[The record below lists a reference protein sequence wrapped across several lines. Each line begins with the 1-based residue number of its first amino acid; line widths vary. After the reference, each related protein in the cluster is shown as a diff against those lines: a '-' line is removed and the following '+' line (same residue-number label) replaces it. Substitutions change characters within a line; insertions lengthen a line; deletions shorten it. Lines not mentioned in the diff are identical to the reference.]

1 MTFLGQ
7 ESAALRYLLCVALL
21 VIIIIGIRMAA
32 WFVNIVIMAVILAM
46 LGYPVV
52 NFLKK
57 ERVPDV
63 IAVTIVTIIGCLL
76 ILALVALIFV
86 SLDILIQDIPLYQ
99 AELDQRLAGVTLFM
113 QGLGITTQ
121 TFSLSSVNLNTIVNL
136 FLPSIMKISDLL
148 MYFFFIGVTTFFLL
162 LELPHLEARV
172 RRYLNTDMEKYSEVS
187 HLSRFMVDFMVVRT
201 ETNLIHGILF
211 GGGLWIMGVHA
222 AVLWGILTFLLTYI
236 PYVGLIIAAI
246 PAIFFAW
253 LQFGTWG
260 AVAVI
265 VLVCILNLIV
275 ENPVVSYLAAKKFK
289 IPPLLV
295 IVSTLF
301 WTWVLGFIGLV
312 FGIPVTLIILIIIQ
326 CSDEF
331 RWVNVVLG
339 VDSLFLQDEPKKAD

>member
-7 ESAALRYLLCVALL
+7 ESAGLRYLLYMALL
-21 VIIIIGIRMAA
+21 VIIVVGIKMAA

-57 ERVPDV
+57 KRVPDV
-63 IAVTIVTIIGCLL
+63 FAVTIVTIIGCLI

-99 AELDQRLAGVTLFM
+99 AELNQRLAGITSLI
-113 QGLGITTQ
+113 QGLGINTQ
-121 TFSLSSVNLNTIVNL
+121 MFSLSSVNLNTIVDL
-136 FLPSIMKISDLL
+136 FLPSIMKISDQL

-162 LELPHLEARV
+162 MELPHLEARI
-172 RRYLNTDMEKYSEVS
+172 RRHLNTDPQRFSEVS
-187 HLSRFMVDFMVVRT
+187 RLSRFMVDFIVVRT

-211 GGGLWIMGVHA
+211 GGGLWIMGVHS

-253 LQFGTWG
+253 LQFGIWG

-289 IPPLLV
+289 IPALLV

-312 FGIPVTLIILIIIQ
+312 FGIPITLMALIIIQ

-339 VDSLFLQDEPKKAD
+339 VDNLFLQVEPARED

>member
-1 MTFLGQ
+1 M
-7 ESAALRYLLCVALL
+7 ALF

-32 WFVNIVIMAVILAM
+32 WFINIVIMAVILAM

-52 NFLKK
+52 NYLKRK
-57 ERVPDV
+57 RVPDV
-63 IAVTIVTIIGCLL
+63 IAITLVTIIGCLI

-99 AELDQRLAGVTLFM
+99 VELDQRLAGVTSFM

-121 TFSLSSVNLNTIVNL
+121 MFSLSSLNLNTIVNL
-136 FLPSIMKISDLL
+136 FLPSLMKISDLL

-162 LELPHLEARV
+162 MELPHLEARV
-172 RRYLNTDMEKYSEVS
+172 RRYLNTNMEKYSEVS
-187 HLSRFMVDFMVVRT
+187 RLSRFMVDFMVVRT

-222 AVLWGILTFLLTYI
+222 AVLWGVLTVLLTYI
-236 PYVGLIIAAI
+236 PYLGLIIAAI

-253 LQFGTWG
+253 LQFGVWG

-301 WTWVLGFIGLV
+301 WTWVLGFVGLV
-312 FGIPVTLIILIIIQ
+312 FGIPITLIILIIIQ

-331 RWVNVVLG
+331 RWVNVILG
-339 VDSLFLQDEPKKAD
+339 VDSLFLQGEPKKAD